1 MHLPHLPPTRVRFL
15 EGIPVVPFA
24 LLPLH
29 KLQGWDDHCKAEE
42 SHKKAKSPQD
52 AADVK
57 KLMALK
63 VQMRMLL
70 SVGVWEDVEL
80 FSEEFV
86 ELTRERVSSYVK
98 AFLNRAE
105 QWKALGFA
113 LPDAV

>member
-1 MHLPHLPPTRVRFL
+1 MHLPHLPPTRVTFL

-24 LLPLH
+24 LLLLH

-57 KLMALK
+57 KLMALE
-63 VQMRMLL
+63 VHMRALL
-70 SVGVWEDVEL
+70 RAGVWEDEAL

-86 ELTRERVSSYVK
+86 ELTRERVKSYVRV
-98 AFLNRAE
+98 FPDRAE
-105 QWKALGFA
+105 QWRALGFA
-113 LPDAV
+113 LPDVV